1 MFTYENGLILAFLI
15 WIIGIVANIIQ
26 SNSMMQRNLKKIGK
40 RIGFW
45 GITDID
51 YSKQSPWY
59 KGFKFFFIYILLPIP
74 FLFLSWLYVGMVG
87 LQYLYNLKKDMGAP
101 QSIKEF
107 RWRLRNIDLTF
118 DELIKG
124 LMVLEGQDLSDF
136 DKVKSDYK
144 EYLHNR
150 KNG

>member
-1 MFTYENGLILAFLI
+1 
-15 WIIGIVANIIQ
+15 
-26 SNSMMQRNLKKIGK
+26 
-40 RIGFW
+40 
-45 GITDID
+45 
-51 YSKQSPWY
+51 
-59 KGFKFFFIYILLPIP
+59 
-74 FLFLSWLYVGMVG
+74 
-87 LQYLYNLKKDMGAP
+87 MGAP